1 MIPYYSIDD
10 RAPMPEAFKA
20 VGWEW
25 ARWIVA
31 IGAIC
36 SLSTSLLGAMFPLPR
51 ILYAISSDGLIFRF
65 LSKLNARFQTP
76 LLATILSGIF
86 AGLMAM
92 MFNLDELVNMM
103 SIGTLLAYSLV
114 AISVILLRYQYE
126 PSNGINERG
135 SLITNDSSSSSSDEE
150 QRTQSISNKSSLF
163 NRLFYPSSTNPNTKT
178 ARLVGI
184 LISICTLDIVVLCAI
199 LSIASEMLDKPYV
212 YVFLIIFGLKVILI
226 GVCIWRQP
234 QNKKSITFKMPLVP
248 LLPILSVF
256 INFYLMAVLNKATWI
271 RFAVWMLLG

>member
-25 ARWIVA
+25 ARWVVA

-51 ILYAISSDGLIFRF
+51 ILYAIASDGLIFRF
-65 LSKLNARFQTP
+65 LAKLNAKFQTP

-103 SIGTLLAYSLV
+103 SIGTLLA
-114 AISVILLRYQYE
+114 
-126 PSNGINERG
+126 
-135 SLITNDSSSSSSDEE
+135 
-150 QRTQSISNKSSLF
+150 
-163 NRLFYPSSTNPNTKT
+163 
-178 ARLVGI
+178 
-184 LISICTLDIVVLCAI
+184 
-199 LSIASEMLDKPYV
+199 
-212 YVFLIIFGLKVILI
+212 
-226 GVCIWRQP
+226 
-234 QNKKSITFKMPLVP
+234 
-248 LLPILSVF
+248 
-256 INFYLMAVLNKATWI
+256 
-271 RFAVWMLLG
+271 